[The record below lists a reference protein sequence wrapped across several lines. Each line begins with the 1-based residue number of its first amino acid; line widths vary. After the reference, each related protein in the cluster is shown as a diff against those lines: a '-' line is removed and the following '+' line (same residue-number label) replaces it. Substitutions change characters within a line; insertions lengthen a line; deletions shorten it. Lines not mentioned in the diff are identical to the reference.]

1 MCKEMVSADLAGAQK
16 HALLKRSGYDVNV
29 STERG

>member
-1 MCKEMVSADLAGAQK
+1 MVSADLAEAQK
-16 HALLKRSGYDVNV
+16 HALLKRSGYDVTV